1 VCGTACARKV
11 IEEDKAQP
19 HKGSHFYYEV
29 ESWRYLPHDSELP
42 RALVRL
48 RAGTDQIGYLR
59 EQLERAFAGGDA
71 ASAALD
77 LADLRRRV
85 ARTAAI
91 LAEIRTY
98 TPAPRTFGPGDR
110 QPDDVRQVRHGDTIY
125 SEWPVLYRGR
135 EDSWEGPGGKRHTWD
150 ELTEL
155 AGGDLTE
162 IAREKVII
170 PGRDDDQDW

>member
-1 VCGTACARKV
+1 
-11 IEEDKAQP
+11 
-19 HKGSHFYYEV
+19 
-29 ESWRYLPHDSELP
+29 
-42 RALVRL
+42 VRL

-59 EQLERAFAGGDA
+59 EQLERAFATGDA
-71 ASAALD
+71 ASAVLD

-91 LAEIRTY
+91 LAGMRTY

-110 QPDDVRQVRHGDTIY
+110 QPDDVRQVRHGGTIY